1 MLNPPA
7 LLSHIRCA
15 LDMQYTYRADHVSIS
30 IGSCERSH
38 LRLCGV
44 LRVPLVPD
52 CSQVKERKDTLAQ
65 YETLDNG
72 KPISEAAWDIVR
84 R

>member
-1 MLNPPA
+1 MCTLYA
-7 LLSHIRCA
+7 IHVI
-15 LDMQYTYRADHVSIS
+15 TYRAGHVRIS

-44 LRVPLVPD
+44 LRVPSVPD

-72 KPISEAAWDIVR
+72 KPISEAAWDMVR